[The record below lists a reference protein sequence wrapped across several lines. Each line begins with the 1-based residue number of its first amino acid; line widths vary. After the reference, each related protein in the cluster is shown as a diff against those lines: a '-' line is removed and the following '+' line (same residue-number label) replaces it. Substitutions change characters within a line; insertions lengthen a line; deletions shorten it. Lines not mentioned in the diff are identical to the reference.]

1 MNKITVDNLINNM
14 VEVIITEVDTSL
26 NHSNLIVRVKT
37 DNMTGRMIAKAIG
50 KYNLDWAS
58 DIIRDQV
65 IASLYESML
74 IVSKDM
80 NVTEISLDNKEFV
93 GKVNNLVEFK
103 LKKELIPASRKNRK
117 GEIIGHA
124 EELVSPL
131 AEGEETAS
139 KLEQLLNGNIKDL
152 MKVGDEEKMNQFL
165 NWYNK
170 NKNSIL
176 TKKQIAFI
184 EGELD
189 YIDRG
194 NATNMRKRIADR
206 VEKAYTTQYGS
217 ASPRIAVLMDQ
228 QETLETILE
237 AKDFKAA
244 LLPHMEETYIID
256 TILDNVSPEAM
267 KAFNTGSTAVW
278 VMKEYRIALFKALG
292 KIIDILEKEGK

>member
-1 MNKITVDNLINNM
+1 
-14 VEVIITEVDTSL
+14 
-26 NHSNLIVRVKT
+26 
-37 DNMTGRMIAKAIG
+37 MTGRMIAKAIG

-80 NVTEISLDNKEFV
+80 DVTEISLDNKEFV

-117 GEIIGHA
+117 GELIGHA

-170 NKNSIL
+170 NKNNIL

-184 EGELD
+184 EEENPN
-189 YIDRG
+189 IDRRT
-194 NATNMRKRIADR
+194 AWSIRKRIADR
-206 VEKAYTTQYGS
+206 VTKAYTAQYGS

-228 QETLETILE
+228 QQTIESILE
-237 AKDFKAA
+237 ANNFKEA
-244 LLPHMEETYIID
+244 LLPYMNETYIID
-256 TILDNVSPEAM
+256 TILDNVSPAAT
-267 KAFNTGSTAVW
+267 KAFNTGSTDEW
-278 VMKEYRIALFKALG
+278 VMKEYRIALFKALD
-292 KIIDILEKEGK
+292 KIMQILDKEGK

>member
-1 MNKITVDNLINNM
+1 
-14 VEVIITEVDTSL
+14 
-26 NHSNLIVRVKT
+26 
-37 DNMTGRMIAKAIG
+37 
-50 KYNLDWAS
+50 
-58 DIIRDQV
+58 
-65 IASLYESML
+65 ML
-74 IVSKDM
+74 IVSKGMD
-80 NVTEISLDNKEFV
+80 VTEINLDNKEFV

-117 GEIIGHA
+117 GELIGHA
-124 EELVSPL
+124 EELVSPI

-152 MKVGDEEKMNQFL
+152 MKVGDEKKMNQFL

-176 TKKQIAFI
+176 TRKQIMFI

-206 VEKAYTTQYGS
+206 VTKAYTAQYGS

-228 QETLETILE
+228 QQTIETILE

-244 LLPHMEETYIID
+244 LLPYMEETFIID
-256 TILDNVSPEAM
+256 TILDNVSPAAM
-267 KAFNTGSTAVW
+267 KEFNTGSVTEW
-278 VMKEYRIALFKALG
+278 VMKEYRVALFKTLG
-292 KIIDILEKEGK
+292 NIITLLEREGF